1 MHVIMYVSEILICY
15 LSKLLS
21 GTEKYNRFFKGEK
34 KMNFYMG
41 QNMHELKVKINLDSH
56 YLHLH
61 YNSS

>member
-1 MHVIMYVSEILICY
+1 MYVSEILICY

-21 GTEKYNRFFKGEK
+21 GREKYNRFFKGEE

-41 QNMHELKVKINLDSH
+41 QNIHELKVKIKPDSH